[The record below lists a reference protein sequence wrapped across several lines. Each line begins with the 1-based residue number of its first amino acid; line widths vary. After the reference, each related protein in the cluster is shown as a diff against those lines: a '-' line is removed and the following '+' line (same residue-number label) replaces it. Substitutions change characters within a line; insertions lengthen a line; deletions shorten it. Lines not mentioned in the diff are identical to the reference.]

1 MDNKV
6 GLTWINFYMEFASVL
21 LKYKNNRNVLID
33 KLKRIYR
40 VNAQYIKFPTFEKDK
55 DIIDIDPF
63 SVFGLFNKGI
73 KASNR
78 KLILEGISKEFG
90 LKSNIPLGFDGIPIL
105 NNLKSSFFGFME
117 KRGEGDIDEL
127 WNIFEAGINYADN
140 KNDKTRNDFIIAYN
154 NVIKQY
160 GVNWNIT
167 MGLFWIRPNAYV
179 NLDATNREFIIKN
192 NLIDSRI
199 NYLTRRLEN
208 IPKGQ
213 DYLYLI
219 ENISVNLRS
228 GKYPFTN
235 FVELSSSAWNYY
247 NNNKNNIDKEI
258 NSTQNIEEYNP
269 NITKE
274 QWKKFIIN
282 IEKPSNSTSIKMLKA
297 IMELGGESSCN
308 VLIEKYGGNLDYYV
322 RSTLGLGKRAKKYF
336 NLGNYIEHGKER
348 IYVIPFVGK
357 KTNENNADNFVYSIR
372 KELREALNEIDLSDI
387 SPFCENENLPK
398 GRMKE
403 EKNMQVTDIR
413 KNTILY
419 GPPGTGKTY
428 NTVLYAVAIIE
439 NKKLADIKSEKYE
452 EVFKRYNQYKSDGLI
467 EFTTFHQS
475 YGYEEFIEGIKPII
489 NNDEDENSDV
499 NYKIE
504 PGVFKAF
511 CDKAETASLNNSNIN
526 LELNSSPEIWKVS
539 LEGTGE
545 NRTRSE
551 CMENGHIRIGY
562 DSYGENIEDETKF
575 EFGGKNVLN
584 AFISKMKVGDIV
596 LSCYSSTTID
606 AIGIVSGEYEWHDEY
621 EKYKRL
627 RKVKWIVKGIK
638 ENIVDINN
646 GCSLTLASVYKLNI
660 SLSDV
665 INIISK
671 YSDILLHSK
680 KEKRNFVF
688 IIDEINRGNIS
699 SIFGELITLIEE
711 SKRIGAKEELKLR
724 LPYSKKLFGVSDNI
738 YILGTMNTADRSIAL
753 IDTALRRRFDFVEV
767 LPNEEVLKDVYVEG
781 VSIKDMLKKINMRIA
796 TLYDREHM
804 IGHSYFI
811 PLINNPDLNTLSMIF
826 KKNIIPLL
834 QEYFYE
840 DYEKIG
846 LILGDNNKND
856 EERFI
861 VKKYYDYNMLFGNNV
876 DIDIDIPYIYEIN
889 EEAFENINAYKMI

>member
-21 LKYKNNRNVLID
+21 LKYKNNRNTLID
-33 KLKRIYR
+33 KLKKIYR
-40 VNAQYIKFPTFEKDK
+40 ENDQYIKFPTFERNK

-73 KASNR
+73 KDSNR

-90 LKSNIPLGFDGIPIL
+90 VKSNIPLDFDGIPIL
-105 NNLKSSFFGFME
+105 NNLSSSFFAFKE
-117 KRGEGDIDEL
+117 KRKNTDIDGL
-127 WNIFEAGINYADN
+127 WNMFEAGINYADN

-179 NLDATNREFIIKN
+179 NLDATNRDFIIKN

-219 ENISVNLRS
+219 DNISVNLRS

-274 QWKKFIIN
+274 QWKKFIVN
-282 IEKPSNSTSIKMLKA
+282 IEKPSNSTSIKMLKG
-297 IMELGGESSCN
+297 IMELGGKASCDI
-308 VLIEKYGGNLDYYV
+308 LIENYGGNLDYYV
-322 RSTLGLGKRAKKYF
+322 KATLGLGKRVKRYF
-336 NLGNYIEHGKER
+336 NLESYKENGRER
-348 IYVIPFVGK
+348 IYVIPFKGK
-357 KTNENNADNFVYSIR
+357 KTNEHNADNFAYSIR
-372 KELREALNEIDLSDI
+372 NELREALNEIDLSDI
-387 SPFCENENLPK
+387 SPYCENENLPK

-452 EVFKRYNQYKSDGLI
+452 EVLKRYNQYKSDGLI

-511 CDKAETASLNNSNIN
+511 CDKAETASLNNLNFN

-767 LPNEEVLKDVYVEG
+767 LPNEDVLKDVYVEG
-781 VSIKDMLKKINMRIA
+781 VSIKDMLKQINMRIA
-796 TLYDREHM
+796 ALYDREHM

-811 PLINNPDLNTLSMIF
+811 SLINNPDLNTLSMIF

-856 EERFI
+856 EEKFI

>member
-21 LKYKNNRNVLID
+21 LKYKNNRNILID

-40 VNAQYIKFPTFEKDK
+40 ENDKYIKFPTFEKDK

-73 KASNR
+73 KDSNR

-90 LKSNIPLGFDGIPIL
+90 LKSNIPLSFDGIPFL
-105 NNLKSSFFGFME
+105 NNINASFFSFIE
-117 KRGEGDIDEL
+117 KRGEGDIDGL

-179 NLDATNREFIIKN
+179 NLDATNRDFIIKN

-219 ENISVNLRS
+219 DNISVNLRS
-228 GKYPFTN
+228 GKYPFAN

-247 NNNKNNIDKEI
+247 NNNKNNIENEI

-282 IEKPSNSTSIKMLKA
+282 IEKPSNSTSIKMLKS
-297 IMELGGESSCN
+297 IMELGGESSCDI
-308 VLIEKYGGNLDYYV
+308 LIEKYGGNVDYYV
-322 RSTLGLGKRAKKYF
+322 KATLGLGKNAKKYF
-336 NLGNYIEHGKER
+336 NLVDYIENGKER

-357 KTNENNADNFVYSIR
+357 KTNEHNTESFVYSIR

-387 SPFCENENLPK
+387 SPFCENENLLK
-398 GRMKE
+398 GKTKE
-403 EKNMQVTDIR
+403 ENNMQVTDIR

-452 EVFKRYNQYKSDGLI
+452 NVLKRYNQYKSDGLI

-489 NNDEDENSDV
+489 DSNEDENSDV

-511 CDKAETASLNNSNIN
+511 CDKAETASLSNSNIN
-526 LELNSSPEIWKVS
+526 LELNNSPEIWKVS

-545 NRTRSE
+545 NRTRNE

-575 EFGGKNVLN
+575 EIGGKNVLN
-584 AFISKMKVGDIV
+584 TFISKMKVGDIV

-638 ENIVDINN
+638 ENIVEINN
-646 GCSLTLASVYKLNI
+646 GCSLTLSSVYRLNI

-671 YSDILLHSK
+671 YSDVLLHSK
-680 KEKRNFVF
+680 RRKSNFVF

-724 LPYSKKLFGVSDNI
+724 LPYSKKLFGVLDNI

-767 LPNEEVLKDVYVEG
+767 LPNEEILNDVYVEG

-796 TLYDREHM
+796 ALYDREHM

-846 LILGDNNKND
+846 LILGDNNKNHED
-856 EERFI
+856 KFI
-861 VKKYYDYNMLFGNNV
+861 VKKDCDYNMLFGSNI

-889 EEAFENINAYKMI
+889 EDAFENINAYKMI

>member
-6 GLTWINFYMEFASVL
+6 GLTWIIFYMEFASVL

-40 VNAQYIKFPTFEKDK
+40 ENEQYIKFPTFEKDK

-73 KASNR
+73 KDSNR

-117 KRGEGDIDEL
+117 KRGEGDIDRL

-179 NLDATNREFIIKN
+179 NLDATNRDFIIKN

-199 NYLTRRLEN
+199 NYLTRRLEK

-219 ENISVNLRS
+219 ENISINLRS

-274 QWKKFIIN
+274 QWEKFIIN
-282 IEKPSNSTSIKMLKA
+282 IEKPSNSTSIKMLKG
-297 IMELGGESSCN
+297 IMELGGEASCN

-387 SPFCENENLPK
+387 SPFYENENLLN
-398 GRMKE
+398 GTTKE

-452 EVFKRYNQYKSDGLI
+452 EVLKRYNQYKSDGLI

-489 NNDEDENSDV
+489 DNNEDENSDV

-511 CDKAETASLNNSNIN
+511 CDKAETASLSNSNYN
-526 LELNSSPEIWKVS
+526 LELNNSPEIWKVS

-562 DSYGENIEDETKF
+562 DFYGENIEDETKF

-646 GCSLTLASVYKLNI
+646 GCSLTLSSVYRLNI

-671 YSDILLHSK
+671 YSGVLLHSK
-680 KEKRNFVF
+680 KRKSNFVF

-724 LPYSKKLFGVSDNI
+724 LPYSKKLFGVLDNI

-767 LPNEEVLKDVYVEG
+767 LPNEEILNDVYVEG

-796 TLYDREHM
+796 ALYDREHM

-811 PLINNPDLNTLSMIF
+811 PLINNPNLDTLSMIF

-846 LILGDNNKND
+846 LILGDNNKNHED
-856 EERFI
+856 KFI
-861 VKKYYDYNMLFGNNV
+861 VKKDCDYNMLFGSNV

-889 EEAFENINAYKMI
+889 EDAFENINAYKMI

>member
-33 KLKRIYR
+33 KLKRIYKE
-40 VNAQYIKFPTFEKDK
+40 NDKYIKFPTFEKDK

-73 KASNR
+73 KDSNR

-90 LKSNIPLGFDGIPIL
+90 LKSNIPLGFDGIPLL
-105 NNLKSSFFGFME
+105 NNINAAFFSFIE
-117 KRGEGDIDEL
+117 KRGERDIDGL
-127 WNIFEAGINYADN
+127 WNMFEAGIDYADN
-140 KNDKTRNDFIIAYN
+140 KNDKTRNNFVIAYN

-167 MGLFWIRPNAYV
+167 MGLFWIRPNSYV
-179 NLDATNREFIIKN
+179 NLDATNRGFIIKN

-199 NYLTRRLEN
+199 NYLTKRLEN

-213 DYLYLI
+213 DYIYLI
-219 ENISVNLRS
+219 ENISVNLNS
-228 GKYPFTN
+228 GKYPFKN
-235 FVELSSSAWNYY
+235 FVELSSYASTDF
-247 NNNKNNIDKEI
+247 NNKKNNIDKEI
-258 NSTQNIEEYNP
+258 NYTQNIEEYNP

-282 IEKPSNSTSIKMLKA
+282 IEKPSNSTSIKMLKG
-297 IMELGGESSCN
+297 IMELDGEASCDI
-308 VLIEKYGGNLDYYV
+308 LIENYGGNLDYYV
-322 RSTLGLGKRAKKYF
+322 KATLGLGKRVKKYF
-336 NLGNYIEHGKER
+336 DLESYKENGRER

-357 KTNENNADNFVYSIR
+357 KTNEHNAESFVYSIR

-387 SPFCENENLPK
+387 SPFCENENLLK
-398 GRMKE
+398 GTTKE

-439 NKKLADIKSEKYE
+439 NKNLADIKSEKYE
-452 EVFKRYNQYKSDGLI
+452 DVLKRYNQYKADGLI

-489 NNDEDENSDV
+489 DNSEDENSDV

-511 CDKAETASLNNSNIN
+511 CDKAETSSLSNLNFN

-646 GCSLTLASVYKLNI
+646 GCSLTLSSVYRLNI

-680 KEKRNFVF
+680 NEKRNFVF

-724 LPYSKKLFGVSDNI
+724 LPYSKKLFGVLDNI
-738 YILGTMNTADRSIAL
+738 YIIGTMNTADRSIAL

-767 LPNEEVLKDVYVEG
+767 LPNEEILKDVYVEG

-796 TLYDREHM
+796 ALYDREHM

-811 PLINNPDLNTLSMIF
+811 PLINNPDLNNLSMIF

-846 LILGDNNKND
+846 LILGDNNKNNED
-856 EERFI
+856 KFI
-861 VKKYYDYNMLFGNNV
+861 VKKYCDYNMLFGSNV
-876 DIDIDIPYIYEIN
+876 DIDIDIPYIYIIN
-889 EEAFENINAYKMI
+889 EDAFRNINAYKMI